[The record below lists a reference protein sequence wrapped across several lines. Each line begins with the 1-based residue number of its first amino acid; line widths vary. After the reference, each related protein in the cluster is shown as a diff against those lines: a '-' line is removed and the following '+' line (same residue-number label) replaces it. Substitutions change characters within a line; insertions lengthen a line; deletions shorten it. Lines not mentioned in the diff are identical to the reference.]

1 VTIAGLE
8 LEVNDLKNAANHV
21 MDMVEPQV
29 AEEEAK
35 PTMYQLLATAQ
46 KLVDSLRVMSLTATT
61 ESLVR
66 VKSHHPE
73 VDMVKVG
80 EGPDVTKD
88 LKVVEDEVREA
99 TEKIMDAID
108 YEADDGKE
116 YSLS

>member
-1 VTIAGLE
+1 
-8 LEVNDLKNAANHV
+8 
-21 MDMVEPQV
+21 
-29 AEEEAK
+29 
-35 PTMYQLLATAQ
+35 
-46 KLVDSLRVMSLTATT
+46 
-61 ESLVR
+61 
-66 VKSHHPE
+66 
-73 VDMVKVG
+73 MVKVG